1 MTSDPYALYPLSN
14 GGFQVF
20 RCVFSPVYRR
30 SGGQQWLRMP
40 VRFIA
45 TFDDQRTAKAV
56 CRDLNRSVR

>member
-1 MTSDPYALYPLSN
+1 MKSDPYALYPLSN
-14 GGFQVF
+14 GFQIF

-30 SGGQQWLRMP
+30 SGGTQWLRMP

-56 CRDLNRSVR
+56 CADLNRSVR